1 MAEIISI
8 SSFFP
13 LPGTTDTE
21 LLHLQRSE
29 GAKGFG
35 PTAEIGAEVAHVGFP
50 GASLSFH
57 HPSRVVPPPLGP
69 RVYDKAAVT
78 RWRFQQ
84 PSPSIAGWSRFA
96 DSVGHFV

>member
-35 PTAEIGAEVAHVGFP
+35 PTDEIGAEVAHVGFP

-57 HPSRVVPPPLGP
+57 RPSPPGP
-69 RVYDKAAVT
+69 RVCDKATVT

-96 DSVGHFV
+96 DSVGHLV